1 MIRRPQSFALLLG
14 FAGLGAGIIRPAS
27 AATELQG
34 YYETNFQGSRADDTW
49 QLDRP
54 RHFFELRLLTT
65 PLDGAEAFLKTYA
78 ESSRFAEVNSVN
90 RHEPKFFFAEGHVKF
105 RSRHT
110 ELLAFTK
117 QNRFWFSQPLLQ
129 VIDGNRFGGARAVRV
144 DFWDT
149 FGFQGL
155 AYYGDQTNTSFVNE
169 ARDFVVTRI
178 TRPSLERRVQFGGTF
193 GRLDRDFDSSDYEMA
208 GAVDMELALGELIPA
223 LSRFG
228 RTTAV
233 FEAGRNFSGVLDD
246 TDNRNAFE
254 AELRDVHIDALTFKL
269 NGWYRQENSFT
280 DNLSSRAGSDDR
292 RGIFLESYY
301 RLPRKQIDLRY
312 TYLTESTIVESNFG
326 SAANDIL
333 DLQEH
338 TLETYLELKGGF
350 NGRVKYRNSQTNAAV
365 QFPEYEELL
374 LEIQGQNKLI
384 SVRPQVRVRGLGRRN
399 EVWGYGMEINF
410 NLTDDWK
417 FFSRFLNADEN
428 AESRRTA
435 FLQAQYRGFRD
446 AEFFLEYG
454 DGGRSDRLAENDGY
468 VNEPSSAVAQN
479 DERRVQLRL
488 KYWF

>member
-1 MIRRPQSFALLLG
+1 MIRRTHPSALLLG
-14 FAGLGAGIIRPAS
+14 FAVLAAGDLRPAT

-34 YYETNFQGSRADDTW
+34 YYETNFQGSRSDDTW

-78 ESSRFAEVNSVN
+78 ESNRFAEVNSIN

-105 RSRHT
+105 RSGHT

-149 FGFQGL
+149 YGFQGL

-178 TRPSLERRVQFGGTF
+178 TRPSFDRRVQFGGTF
-193 GRLDRDFDSSDYEMA
+193 GRLDRDFDTSSYEMA
-208 GAVDMELALGELIPA
+208 SAVDVELALGELVPG
-223 LSRFG
+223 LHRLG

-233 FEAGRNFSGVLDD
+233 IEAGRNFSGVLED
-246 TDNRNAFE
+246 TENRNAIE
-254 AELRDVHIDALTFKL
+254 AELRDVHLDALTFKL
-269 NGWYRQENSFT
+269 NGWYRESNSFT

-292 RGIFLESYY
+292 RGLFLESYY

-312 TYLTESTIVESNFG
+312 TYLRESTIEEANFG
-326 SAANDIL
+326 PSENDIL
-333 DLQEH
+333 DYQEH

-350 NGRVKYRNSQTNAAV
+350 NGRIKYRTSETNAAA
-365 QFPEYEELL
+365 QFPEFEELL
-374 LEIQGQNKLI
+374 FEIQGQNKLI
-384 SVRPQVRVRGLGRRN
+384 SVRPQVRLKSLGQRN
-399 EVWGYGMEINF
+399 EVQGYGMEINF

-417 FFSRFLNADEN
+417 FFARFLNAEEN
-428 AESRRTA
+428 AESRRTT
-435 FLQAQYRGFRD
+435 FLQAQFRGFRD

-468 VNEPSSAVAQN
+468 VNESSSALAQN